1 VAPPSIW
8 SGRDQALTD
17 NRHDLTASCLDTS
30 FRPPHRL
37 LMSNGEELR
46 ATMHP
51 RSSEEQFRL
60 LVESVV
66 DYAIFMLDAKG
77 IVTTWNLGAER
88 IKGYTAEEIIGQHFS
103 RFYLEEDVRAG
114 LCDRELEQAA
124 EVGRFECEG
133 WRVRKDGTLFWASVV
148 ITALRDPA
156 NGSLLGFGNVTRDLT
171 QRWLA
176 GEALRESEERFR
188 HAIDDAPIG
197 MALVSL
203 DGHFVRVNRAFCD
216 VVGHDPAELS
226 NLTFRDITH
235 PEDRDI
241 DRASV
246 EQLARG
252 EIPRYQ
258 LEKRYIRKD
267 ATVVDIMFSASLLRV
282 PAGAPLYYIAQIQ
295 DITERKRIENEL
307 RNANAFLD
315 AIIENVPLML
325 FIKDSD
331 SLRLVRVNR
340 AGEDLLGW
348 PRELLVGKND
358 FDLWPRAQAEFFV
371 RKDRETLNI
380 GRVDIEQEPIQ
391 TRHHGVRV
399 LSTKKVP
406 ILDPSGKPLYL
417 LGISEDITER
427 RRIEQQR
434 RLLAEVSVALSASL
448 DYEQTL
454 ATVTDLAVRS
464 VADWCAVDVLE
475 EHGHMRRLK
484 VASAD
489 PANAALCAVLEQLPV
504 NRDLPHLARSVLEGG
519 RSFVVEHVTPQF
531 LASVSQGADHR
542 RALRATGVRSVIGV
556 PLLIRGESLG
566 VLLFGS
572 SNPDCAYGQDD
583 LRWAE
588 PLADRSAVAIENA
601 RLYRASVE
609 ATQRRDQVL
618 GVVAHDLRNPLSTIL
633 LQTSALERARP
644 EFERRSRKPIE
655 VIHRAA
661 TRMNQLIQ
669 DLLDVSLIEMGRL
682 PIQRAQLSG
691 RDLVI
696 EAVEAQKMLAA
707 SSSIELRLDVAKDIG
722 EVWGE
727 HDRLVQVFENLIG
740 NAIKFTT
747 AGGWITVGAASND
760 QEVVFWVADS
770 GSGIEPSNVPHV
782 FDRFWQSRKGDRRG
796 AGLGLP
802 IAKGIV
808 EAHGGHIW
816 VESTLGRGST
826 FFFSIPRARPTA
838 DQPSGVSA

>member
-1 VAPPSIW
+1 
-8 SGRDQALTD
+8 
-17 NRHDLTASCLDTS
+17 
-30 FRPPHRL
+30 
-37 LMSNGEELR
+37 MS
-46 ATMHP
+46 
-51 RSSEEQFRL
+51 
-60 LVESVV
+60 
-66 DYAIFMLDAKG
+66 
-77 IVTTWNLGAER
+77 
-88 IKGYTAEEIIGQHFS
+88 
-103 RFYLEEDVRAG
+103 
-114 LCDRELEQAA
+114 
-124 EVGRFECEG
+124 
-133 WRVRKDGTLFWASVV
+133 LFWADVV
-148 ITALRDPA
+148 ITAVRDPA
-156 NGSLLGFGNVTRDLT
+156 NSSLLGFAKVMRDLT
-171 QRWLA
+171 QRRLVDK
-176 GEALRESEERFR
+176 ALRESEERFR
-188 HAIDDAPIG
+188 HAIDDAPMG

-241 DRASV
+241 DRALA

-258 LEKRYIRKD
+258 VEKRYIRKD

-282 PAGAPLYYIAQIQ
+282 AAGAPLYYIVQIH
-295 DITERKRIENEL
+295 DITRRKGIENEL

-315 AIIENVPLML
+315 AIIENVPLTL
-325 FIKDSD
+325 FIKDSA
-331 SLRLVRVNR
+331 SLRFVRVNR
-340 AGEDLLGW
+340 ACETLLGW
-348 PRELLVGKND
+348 PREVLAGKSD
-358 FDLWPRAQAEFFV
+358 FDLWPREQAEFFV
-371 RKDRETLNI
+371 RKDRETLKV
-380 GRVDIEQEPIQ
+380 GRVDIDEEPIQ

-399 LSTKKVP
+399 LCTKKVP
-406 ILDPSGKPLYL
+406 ILDPSGNPLYL

-454 ATVTDLAVRS
+454 ATVAELAVRS
-464 VADWCAVDVLE
+464 VADWCAVDVLA
-475 EHGHMRRLK
+475 EHGHIRRLK

-489 PANAALCAVLEQLPV
+489 PANASLCEVLEQLPLD
-504 NRDLPHLARSVLEGG
+504 RDLPHFARFVLEGR
-519 RSFVVEHVTPQF
+519 RSFVLDHVTPQF
-531 LASVSQGADHR
+531 LASVAQGADHE

-556 PLLIRGESLG
+556 PLLVGGASVG

-572 SNPDCAYGQDD
+572 SKPDRAYGQDD

-618 GVVAHDLRNPLSTIL
+618 GIVAHDLRNPLSTIL

-644 EFERRSRKPIE
+644 EVERRSRKPIE

-661 TRMNQLIQ
+661 TRMNQQIQ
-669 DLLDVSLIEMGRL
+669 DLLDVSLIDMGRL
-682 PIQRAQLSG
+682 QIRRARLSG
-691 RDLVI
+691 WKLVA
-696 EAVEAQKMLAA
+696 EVVEAQKVLAT
-707 SSSIELRLDVAKDIG
+707 SSSIELRVDVAKDVG

-770 GSGIEPSNVPHV
+770 GSGIEPSNLPHV
-782 FDRFWQSRKGDRRG
+782 FDQFWQATRGGRRG

-826 FFFSIPRARPTA
+826 FFFSIPKPRPA
-838 DQPSGVSA
+838 GDQPSGVSA

>member
-1 VAPPSIW
+1 
-8 SGRDQALTD
+8 
-17 NRHDLTASCLDTS
+17 
-30 FRPPHRL
+30 
-37 LMSNGEELR
+37 MSNGENLR
-46 ATMHP
+46 ATTYR

-66 DYAIFMLDAKG
+66 DYAIFMLDPKG

-103 RFYLEEDVRAG
+103 RFYLEEEVRAG
-114 LCDRELEQAA
+114 LCDRELEDAA
-124 EVGRFECEG
+124 EVGRFACEG
-133 WRVRKDGTLFWASVV
+133 WRVRKDGSRFWASVV
-148 ITALRDPA
+148 ITAVRDPA
-156 NGSLLGFGNVTRDLT
+156 NGSLLGFAKVTRDLT
-171 QRWLA
+171 QRRLVD
-176 GEALRESEERFR
+176 EALRESEERFR

-203 DGHFVRVNRAFCD
+203 DGRFVRVNRAFCD

-235 PEDRDI
+235 PEDRDS
-241 DRASV
+241 DRAAA

-258 LEKRYIRKD
+258 LEKRCIRKD
-267 ATVVDIMFSASLLRV
+267 ATVVDIMFSASLLHV
-282 PAGAPLYYIAQIQ
+282 PAGAPLYYIAQIH
-295 DITERKRIENEL
+295 DITERKRIEKEL
-307 RNANAFLD
+307 RDANVFLD

-325 FIKDSD
+325 FIKDSE
-331 SLRLVRVNR
+331 SLRFVRVNR

-348 PRELLVGKND
+348 PREALAGKDD
-358 FDLWPRAQAEFFV
+358 FEFWPREQAEFFV
-371 RKDRETLNI
+371 RKDRETLKT
-380 GRVDIEQEPIQ
+380 GRVDIDEEPIR

-406 ILDPSGKPLYL
+406 ILDPSGNPLYL

-454 ATVTDLAVRS
+454 GTVTEMTVRS
-464 VADWCAVDVLE
+464 VADWCAIDVLE

-489 PANAALCAVLEQLPV
+489 PGNAALCAVLEQLPGD
-504 NRDLPHLARSVLEGG
+504 RDLPHFARSVLEGR
-519 RSFVVEHVTPQF
+519 RSIVVEHVTPEF
-531 LASVSQGADHR
+531 LASVAQGPDHE
-542 RALRATGVRSVIGV
+542 RALRATGIRSAIGV
-556 PLLIRGESLG
+556 PLLIRGEALG
-566 VLLFGS
+566 VMLFGS
-572 SNPDCAYGQDD
+572 SNPDRVYGQDD

-609 ATQRRDQVL
+609 ATQHRDQVL
-618 GVVAHDLRNPLSTIL
+618 GVVAHDLRNPLATIL
-633 LQTSALERARP
+633 IQTSALERARP
-644 EFERRSRKPIE
+644 EVERRSRKPIE

-661 TRMNQLIQ
+661 TRMNRLIQ
-669 DLLDVSLIEMGRL
+669 DLLDVSLIEMGQL
-682 PIQRAQLSG
+682 PIERAPLSAG
-691 RDLVI
+691 ELVV
-696 EAVEAQKMLAA
+696 EAVEAQKTLAT
-707 SSSIELRLDVAKDIG
+707 SSSVELRLDVASDVG

-740 NAIKFTT
+740 NAIKFTA

-770 GSGIEPSNVPHV
+770 GSGIEPGDVPRI
-782 FDRFWQSRKGDRRG
+782 FDRFWQATKSDRRG

-802 IAKGIV
+802 IARGIV
-808 EAHGGHIW
+808 EAHGGRIW
-816 VESTLGRGST
+816 VESALGRGST

-838 DQPSGVSA
+838 DQPSTVPS